1 MERAPGFLRK
11 MPEMRFRVA
20 VVLRKKAATAFSV
33 SLACRLAH
41 GRSRSDAKPHVSRSN
56 REPDTLAL
64 PPNSA
69 TSDLLMLRNFGR
81 LVLRGIETDRAMSK
95 YFFATSFEIYKF
107 STASSFFLLGE

>member
-41 GRSRSDAKPHVSRSN
+41 GRSRLDAKLTRSN